1 MTQFQLIQQI
11 SVPGQSMRIDKL
23 GRQLKSQNF
32 SLRELVELTFYADEQ
47 ISCKASRILKFIMF
61 RFPENYIEDIGY
73 LVDHVANVKCTVC
86 KKYYA
91 KIIMRITSP
100 DVPKSVRERVKEINF
115 EHVVEL
121 CFKWL
126 RDPKMLKSV
135 RSSAAEALF
144 NLRHRYPWIAEGL
157 SNELEAMVPNASPM
171 LRQKANYILSFLHC
185 ED

>member
-11 SVPGQSMRIDKL
+11 SAPDQSMRVDKL
-23 GRQLKSQNF
+23 GRELKSQNF
-32 SLRELVELTFYADEQ
+32 SLRDLVELTYYEDEQ

-61 RFPENYIEDIGY
+61 KFPENYIEDIGY
-73 LVDHVANVKCTVC
+73 LVDNVVNVKCTAC
-86 KKYYA
+86 KKHYA

-100 DVPKSVRERVKEINF
+100 DVPKAVRERVKDINF
-115 EHVVEL
+115 EHIVEL

-126 RDPKMLKSV
+126 RDPKMLISV
-135 RSSAAEALF
+135 KSSAAEALF

-157 SNELEAMVPNASPM
+157 SNELEAINAGASPM
-171 LRQKANYILSFLHC
+171 LKQKANYVLSFLHC

>member
-11 SVPGQSMRIDKL
+11 SAPGQGMRVDTL

-32 SLRELVELTFYADEQ
+32 SLRELVELTLYADEQ

-61 RFPENYIEDIGY
+61 KFPQNYIEDIGY
-73 LVDHVANVKCTVC
+73 LVDHVADVKCTMC

-100 DVPKSVRERVKEINF
+100 DVPKSVRECVKEINF
-115 EHVVEL
+115 EHIAEL

-126 RDPKMLKSV
+126 RDPKMLISV

-157 SNELEAMVPNASPM
+157 SNDLEALNRKASPM
-171 LRQKANYILSFLHC
+171 LKQKANYILSFLHC